1 MRFKSMAD
9 NQMREV
15 MDNAQDEQ
23 ELDREA
29 NGDN

>member
-23 ELDREA
+23 ELDREV

>member
-1 MRFKSMAD
+1 MAD

-29 NGDN
+29 NGEN